1 MNTQVLSGKQ
11 LATLIQQR
19 AGEEVRALENSGR
32 HPVLA
37 VVVATDDESTLWY
50 VRSIERAAER
60 LGIGCRIVDLGP
72 EATEQVLA
80 SVLGDLSTDSSVNG
94 IILQTPLPVG
104 VKADSLVGLIAPEKD
119 IDGANPLS
127 LGRLA
132 VGQPAFAPAT
142 AQAVVELLDH
152 FEVPVAGR
160 NVAVV
165 GRSAVVGKPLALL
178 LLERDATVTICHS
191 RSGPL
196 ERYTLSADVVV
207 VAAGRTGLLKGS
219 HISPETVV
227 VDVGTNVLPDGS
239 LVGDVDEASVTGIA
253 AGLTP
258 VPGGVGSVTTALLL
272 LHTVEAARQQEPAQL
287 ATATSSARI

>member
-1 MNTQVLSGKQ
+1 
-11 LATLIQQR
+11 
-19 AGEEVRALENSGR
+19 
-32 HPVLA
+32 
-37 VVVATDDESTLWY
+37 VV
-50 VRSIERAAER
+50 
-60 LGIGCRIVDLGP
+60 
-72 EATEQVLA
+72 
-80 SVLGDLSTDSSVNG
+80 
-94 IILQTPLPVG
+94 
-104 VKADSLVGLIAPEKD
+104 
-119 IDGANPLS
+119 
-127 LGRLA
+127 
-132 VGQPAFAPAT
+132 
-142 AQAVVELLDH
+142 
-152 FEVPVAGR
+152 
-160 NVAVV
+160 VV

-196 ERYTLSADVVV
+196 ERYTRPADVVV